1 MKSII
6 KLTSLVVFVFLAS
19 CADLEE
25 LAPNNDIP
33 TSSAFADR
41 ASASAA
47 MNGVYSDLQDGTL
60 AFDGWLALAQYF
72 SDETVFTGTFP
83 TRLEFGNFNVF
94 PANGTMAAVYT
105 DFYEVINRAN
115 NVIAN
120 IPLIEDEAFAE
131 ANRNDIIAQA
141 RMIRGHVYLQM
152 VEFWQEIPLITDPT
166 IDVGEVLEVPVSTSA
181 DIYSQVISDLTF
193 ARDNLLSAEGPN
205 LASVQAATAL
215 LARVALY
222 QERWGDAQSL
232 ATEALGGV
240 DLTTVDYLADQI
252 YSLGFTPT
260 DGNSIAFFYGPAE
273 LGGRHSIEPSPT
285 LINAYEAGDTRLAA
299 SIVMDTTIASVP
311 YGRKYPS
318 FDAANS
324 GSATDPVFF
333 VRHAEMALIASEAAA
348 RTGDFDTASQM
359 INAVRARAGLGAVTL
374 DANNFIDLILQERFV
389 ELAMEGAHR
398 LLDLRRTGRAQTVL
412 GPLGYDACDAIW
424 PLPQR
429 DVDRNRNINQ
439 NNCCNC

>member
-1 MKSII
+1 M
-6 KLTSLVVFVFLAS
+6 
-19 CADLEE
+19 
-25 LAPNNDIP
+25 
-33 TSSAFADR
+33 
-41 ASASAA
+41 
-47 MNGVYSDLQDGTL
+47 
-60 AFDGWLALAQYF
+60 
-72 SDETVFTGTFP
+72 
-83 TRLEFGNFNVF
+83 
-94 PANGTMAAVYT
+94 
-105 DFYEVINRAN
+105 
-115 NVIAN
+115 
-120 IPLIEDEAFAE
+120 
-131 ANRNDIIAQA
+131 
-141 RMIRGHVYLQM
+141 
-152 VEFWQEIPLITDPT
+152 
-166 IDVGEVLEVPVSTSA
+166 PVSTSA

-318 FDAANS
+318 FDEANS

-333 VRHAEMALIASEAAA
+333 VRHAEMALS
-348 RTGDFDTASQM
+348 
-359 INAVRARAGLGAVTL
+359 
-374 DANNFIDLILQERFV
+374 LI
-389 ELAMEGAHR
+389 H
-398 LLDLRRTGRAQTVL
+398 
-412 GPLGYDACDAIW
+412 I
-424 PLPQR
+424 
-429 DVDRNRNINQ
+429 
-439 NNCCNC
+439 